1 MNPAAFIRK
10 YRLSL
15 TFGAIVLAIAAW
27 SMLLTYVSPREIV
40 EAIGVRNIYFLVFAV
55 AAIGGLSSFTG
66 PSLYALVAT
75 AAAGGSNPLLL
86 ALIGGIG
93 IFISDGVFYAVARYG
108 RRVALKYWEEPV
120 EKLKEWSERLPQ
132 WVIYAGVFV
141 YTGLTPLPN
150 DILMIALAFSEQKFK
165 KVAPFLLAGDMV
177 LVGIVAYAAQAGYRL
192 L

>member
-1 MNPAAFIRK
+1 MNLLAFVKR
-10 YRLSL
+10 YRLSV
-15 TFGAIVLAIAAW
+15 TFGAILFAIVAW
-27 SMLLTYVSPREIV
+27 SILLVYVSPREIV
-40 EAIGVRNIYFLVFAV
+40 EAIGVRNIYILVFAV

-75 AAAGGSNPLLL
+75 AAAGGSDPLLL
-86 ALIGGIG
+86 AAIGGIG

-120 EKLKEWSERLPQ
+120 EKLREWSERLPQ
-132 WVIYAGVFV
+132 WVIYGGVFV

-150 DILMIALAFSEQKFK
+150 DVLIIALAFSEQRFK
-165 KVAPFLLAGDMV
+165 KVAPFLLAGDIV